1 MFQIL
6 ISYLQFVILFNEL
19 SQLIMLSSN
28 FFNYLSKF
36 FEILFDKW

>member
-28 FFNYLSKF
+28 FFNHLLKF
-36 FEILFDKW
+36 LEILFDE